1 LHTFTVSTDAFS
13 LIKDC
18 SNFGVTVDL
27 KWLLV
32 RRITLVA
39 LTCFVAGSGLALYM
53 SAREAQRQNEVVAE
67 LASRQLDLQ
76 LSRIERATDIPKR
89 FPDWD
94 LVSNYALEPGQ
105 CVAFQG
111 VDPARNRSS
120 CSGLGTNAATAPI
133 WFAEAHRRLVNSH
146 LSVSRPLTYRGA
158 EQGFIS
164 VSFDPA
170 ATSGHVWVTIAPLLG
185 LSALLVGA
193 LCLVTYLVVE
203 RSLRPAGD
211 ILNGLNR
218 LAEGDLKARLPP
230 FELAELN
237 RIAQVFNAVTEDLEK
252 ATAERAEFAHRLVDM
267 QEQERRHLARELHDE
282 IAQRLAAI
290 SALSACVRSSA
301 QSEAPQLVGEARE
314 LEKMSSDLMVAMR
327 RTLSYLR
334 PQEIDDLG
342 LVPSLKAL
350 VEQHNETARGR
361 TVFSIEA
368 ESELESL
375 QSETSAHVYRIVQEA
390 LTNASKHARAKT
402 VMVRLTEH
410 VEGVRRHIGLSVID
424 DGVGGQPEVCTG
436 PGSGSGLIGM
446 RERVRA
452 LSGTIIA
459 GPLSTGG
466 FGLHV
471 EFPLSPRGA

>member
-1 LHTFTVSTDAFS
+1 M
-13 LIKDC
+13 
-18 SNFGVTVDL
+18 DL

-39 LTCFVAGSGLALYM
+39 LACFVAGSGLALYI

-105 CVAFQG
+105 CVDFQG
-111 VDPARNRSS
+111 VHPARNRSS
-120 CSGLGTNAATAPI
+120 CVGLGTNSATAPT

-146 LSVSRPLTYRGA
+146 LSVSRPLKYRGV
-158 EQGFIS
+158 EQGVIS

-211 ILNGLNR
+211 ILNGLNKI
-218 LAEGDLKARLPP
+218 AEGDLKARLPP

-237 RIAQVFNAVTEDLEK
+237 RISQVFNAVTEDLQK
-252 ATAERAEFAHRLVDM
+252 VTAERAEFAHRLVDM
-267 QEQERRHLARELHDE
+267 QEQERRHLARELHDD

-314 LEKMSSDLMVAMR
+314 LETLASDLMIALR

-361 TVFSIEA
+361 TVFSIDA
-368 ESELESL
+368 ADELKAL

-390 LTNASKHARAKT
+390 LTNASKHASAKT
-402 VMVRLTEH
+402 VVVQLTEH
-410 VEGVRRHIGLSVID
+410 VESVRRHIRLSVTD
-424 DGVGGQPEVCTG
+424 DGVGKQHDARSG
-436 PGSGSGLIGM
+436 PSAGSGLIGM
-446 RERVRA
+446 KERVRA
-452 LSGTIIA
+452 LSGTITA
-459 GPLSTGG
+459 GPLPTGG

-471 EFPLSPRGA
+471 EFPSSPQGA

>member
-1 LHTFTVSTDAFS
+1 M
-13 LIKDC
+13 
-18 SNFGVTVDL
+18 DL

-39 LTCFVAGSGLALYM
+39 LACFVAGSGLALYF
-53 SAREAQRQNEVVAE
+53 SSRDARWQNEVLAE
-67 LASRQLDLQ
+67 LASRQMDLQ

-94 LVSNYALEPGQ
+94 LVSNYALAPGQ
-105 CVAFQG
+105 CVAFQS

-120 CSGLGTNAATAPI
+120 CSGLGANAAAAPT
-133 WFAEAHRRLVNSH
+133 WFAEAHRHLVNAH
-146 LSVSRPLTYRGA
+146 LSVSRPLIYRGA
-158 EQGFIS
+158 AQGVIS

-170 ATSGHVWVTIAPLLG
+170 ATSGRVWATIAPLLG

-203 RSLRPAGD
+203 RSLRPAAD
-211 ILNGLNR
+211 ILSGLNK
-218 LAEGDLKARLPP
+218 LAEGDLKVRLPS

-237 RIAQVFNAVTEDLEK
+237 RISEVFNSVTEDLEK

-290 SALSACVRSSA
+290 RALSACVRTSA

-314 LEKMSSDLMVAMR
+314 LETMAANLMVALR

-350 VEQHNETARGR
+350 VEQHNESARGQ

-368 ESELESL
+368 THELDSL
-375 QSETSAHVYRIVQEA
+375 QSETSAHIYRIVQEA

-402 VMVRLTEH
+402 VMVSLTEH
-410 VEGVRRHIGLSVID
+410 VESVRRHIRLSVTD
-424 DGVGGQPEVCTG
+424 DGVGGQAEGNTG
-436 PGSGSGLIGM
+436 PSSGSGMIGM

-452 LSGTIIA
+452 LSGTITA
-459 GPLSTGG
+459 GPLPAGG
-466 FGLHV
+466 FGLHI
-471 EFPLSPRGA
+471 EFPSSPQGA